1 MRSAENWGT
10 QMRDEETDGGDGAVG
25 EEAEVVHATS
35 PGQDLFGD
43 FSVVGPGV
51 HIVLEGRPVS
61 IPAR

>member
-1 MRSAENWGT
+1 
-10 QMRDEETDGGDGAVG
+10 MRDDETRDGDGATG
-25 EEAEVVHATS
+25 EEAEVVYASS

-61 IPAR
+61 SPAR

>member
-1 MRSAENWGT
+1 
-10 QMRDEETDGGDGAVG
+10 MRDEETGEGATGD
-25 EEAEVVHATS
+25 EAKVVQATS

-61 IPAR
+61 SPTS